1 MVIIAIV
8 IDKLGIV
15 NTNEIKELGK
25 NEILDFMTVVIF
37 GPFVEELLFRYFIF
51 RETSKINKVFA
62 HIFTAL
68 IFGFS
73 HIWYYV
79 LIQGD
84 YTQLISSLV
93 YVALGLNA
101 SLLYSKTKN
110 ICFPLMLHM
119 IINCISF
126 IN

>member
-1 MVIIAIV
+1 
-8 IDKLGIV
+8 
-15 NTNEIKELGK
+15 
-25 NEILDFMTVVIF
+25 MTVVIF

-126 IN
+126 INKKKNT